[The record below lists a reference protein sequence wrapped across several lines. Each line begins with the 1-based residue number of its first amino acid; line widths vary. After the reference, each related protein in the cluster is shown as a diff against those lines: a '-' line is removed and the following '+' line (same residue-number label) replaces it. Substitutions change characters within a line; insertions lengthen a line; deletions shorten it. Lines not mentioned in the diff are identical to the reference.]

1 MPAPSSDRVRR
12 PASPRPVDPLASSR
26 ATALVVAALVA
37 TVAAVLAPV
46 LGARAIGLDD
56 PQIVVANPLVRS
68 PGWEGVGRAFAEVLR
83 PSSMD
88 AYYMPLS
95 MASLALDAVWGGSAS
110 NLVPFH
116 VTNLV
121 LHLIATVL
129 AFVVLRRLVGSTA
142 AAALA
147 ALVYGVHPVMV
158 EAVASAGERKTVLST
173 ALAFACLVAH
183 GRVLDGG
190 GARARIA
197 SVALFA
203 LALLAKPS
211 VLTLPLV
218 LVLLGPG
225 PWSARAKW
233 VEVAPHLALAVAS
246 AFISSASVRATWEFV
261 APPPLD
267 PADLVLKALWLPAHY
282 AGLWLWPARTS
293 TVHQPPSPF
302 ELSNPVVLAGV
313 AITCVLAVS
322 AWTMR
327 RRAPLAVLGL
337 LAFALLLLPTYGI
350 LRFSPTISYERY
362 LHLPA
367 IGFALVIAAALAA
380 ALRRGHL
387 VLAVGVALVG
397 VAGLAV
403 GARRAL
409 EPWRDSVALWTRAV
423 EVAPGMAASH
433 NGLGATLSDAGDDAG
448 AEPRFERAVAVDPG
462 YGDGYY
468 NLGRVRVR
476 LGRPAEALE
485 SLERAAALMP
495 GSEAVAL
502 QRGLAFNMLGRPV
515 EAERELRRA
524 LTLRPDYA
532 LAWGP
537 LGVARTLQ
545 GDAEGG
551 IESLRRAADATGE
564 PGTRVM
570 LAAALIAHHGPDAE
584 SVALLE
590 RAIAD
595 QPDLVPALNELAWV
609 RATASD
615 PAWRDGAQALA
626 YSERALAAVGGADPG
641 VLDTRAAAEAAAGR
655 YADAVS
661 TARRALDGARAAG
674 DTALVVA
681 IESRL
686 AAYRRGESW
695 RESPRRR

>member
-1 MPAPSSDRVRR
+1 MPAPSPGRARR
-12 PASPRPVDPLASSR
+12 SAPPTASDPLASPR
-26 ATALVVAALVA
+26 ATAFVVAALVA

-56 PQIVVANPLVRS
+56 PLLVVANPLVRT
-68 PGWEGVGRAFAEVLR
+68 PGWEGVARAFAEVLR
-83 PSSMD
+83 PSTMD

-95 MASLALDAVWGGSAS
+95 LSSLALDAVWGGSAS

-121 LHLIATVL
+121 LHLVATVL

-183 GRVLDGG
+183 GRALDGG
-190 GARARIA
+190 GARARVA
-197 SVALFA
+197 SVVLFA
-203 LALLAKPS
+203 LALLAKPA

-218 LVLLGPG
+218 LVLLGPR
-225 PWSARAKW
+225 PWFDRAAW
-233 VEVAPHLALAVAS
+233 RGVVPHLALAAVSGA
-246 AFISSASVRATWEFV
+246 ISSASVRATWEFV

-267 PADLVLKALWLPAHY
+267 LADLVLKALWLPAHY
-282 AGLWLWPARTS
+282 AALWVWPARTS

-313 AITCVLAVS
+313 GATLAIAALAWVL
-322 AWTMR
+322 R
-327 RRAPLAVLGL
+327 RRTPLAVKGL
-337 LAFALLLLPTYGI
+337 VAFALLLLPTYGI
-350 LRFSPTISYERY
+350 LRFSPMISYERY

-380 ALRRGHL
+380 GLRRGQR
-387 VLAVGVALVG
+387 VLAVGLALV
-397 VAGLAV
+397 VAAGLAV

-409 EPWRDSVALWTRAV
+409 EPWRDSLALWTRAV

-433 NGLGATLSDAGDDAG
+433 NGLGATLSDAGDDVG

-462 YGDGYY
+462 YGDGHY
-468 NLGRVRVR
+468 NLGRARVR
-476 LGRPAEALE
+476 LGRPADALAP
-485 SLERAAALMP
+485 LERAAALLP

-524 LTLRPDYA
+524 LELRPDYA
-532 LAWGP
+532 LAWAP

-551 IESLRRAADATGE
+551 LEALRRAADATGE
-564 PGTRVM
+564 PGPRVM

-584 SVALLE
+584 AVALLE
-590 RAIAD
+590 RAVAD
-595 QPDLVPALNELAWV
+595 SPDLVPALNELAWL
-609 RATASD
+609 RATAAD
-615 PAWRDGAQALA
+615 PVWRDSAQALA
-626 YSERALAAVGGADPG
+626 YSQRALAAAGGSDPG

-655 YADAVS
+655 YADAVT
-661 TARRALDGARAAG
+661 TARRALDGARALG
-674 DTALVVA
+674 DSALVVA

-686 AAYRRGESW
+686 AAYRRGVPW
-695 RESPRRR
+695 RETPRRR